1 VRGSLVGFNTDKVV
15 RLWRFDFA
23 TERDLV
29 YEDNGDPIA
38 FLKEDFELVPYI
50 QGLDEWLH
58 QTHAV
63 FLTEGKHKNIVF
75 HKKQ

>member
-1 VRGSLVGFNTDKVV
+1 M
-15 RLWRFDFA
+15 
-23 TERDLV
+23 
-29 YEDNGDPIA
+29 YEYENDPVC

-63 FLTEGKHKNIVF
+63 FLTTGPYKNIVF